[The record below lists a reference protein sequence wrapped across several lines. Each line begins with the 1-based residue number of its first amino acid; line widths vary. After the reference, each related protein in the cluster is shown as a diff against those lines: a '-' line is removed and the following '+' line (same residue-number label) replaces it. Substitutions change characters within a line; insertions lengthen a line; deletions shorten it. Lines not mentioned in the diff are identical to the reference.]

1 MLRNIELLK
10 KRNYKMKL
18 TDFDIKS
25 NFEKLLV
32 GLIEGEDVT
41 NFSVEKDEK
50 KIQILVGD
58 WSLELHGNGKWE
70 IN

>member
-1 MLRNIELLK
+1 
-10 KRNYKMKL
+10 MKIVRESI
-18 TDFDIKS
+18 DFKN
-25 NFEKLLV
+25 NFEKLLTA
-32 GLIEGEDVT
+32 LIEGEDVT